1 MPNDMK
7 GGKEEKMNKIKKIWG
22 KSSGFTLIEL
32 LVVIAIIAILAA
44 MLLPA
49 LQAAREKAREAI
61 CISNL
66 KQLYLAEVMY
76 SQDYGG
82 YLTPIWNASTNA
94 RWYWMLTDLNYLPKG
109 PKNALGV
116 ASRTPAI
123 AIDPTLSPHSTWVS
137 GRSGYG
143 MNNMYGTG
151 AGLWREHRLIDYFH
165 PAQKILLADSAREYI
180 GHWAWWRW
188 STGLNQG
195 NRIDARHSGGA
206 NICYADG
213 HVGRLTPSD
222 RPYGTYSWN
231 DWKPRW

>member
-1 MPNDMK
+1 MS
-7 GGKEEKMNKIKKIWG
+7 KIRKVWE

-49 LQAAREKAREAI
+49 LQAAREKARQAI

-76 SQDYGG
+76 SEDYGS
-82 YLTPIWNASTNA
+82 YLTPVWYGPTGA
-94 RWYWMLTDLNYLPKG
+94 RWYWMLTDEGYLPQG
-109 PKNALGV
+109 PKNDLGV
-116 ASRTPAI
+116 ASRTPNI
-123 AIDPTLSPHSTWVS
+123 AIDPTISPYSTYAS

-143 MNNMYGTG
+143 LNNRWGTG
-151 AGLWREHRLIDYFH
+151 GGLWREHRLIDYFN
-165 PAQKILLADSAREYI
+165 PANKILIADAGTFNI
-180 GHWAWWRW
+180 GRWAWWRW

-195 NRIDARHSGGA
+195 NRVDARHSGGA

-213 HVGRLTPSD
+213 HVGRLTPDD
-222 RPYGTYSWN
+222 RPYGMYSN
-231 DWKPRW
+231 ADWTPRY